1 MCISTNW
8 AKQMPVYKKES
19 KPRKIRDTIC
29 APSNPPKK
37 GKAHQ
42 KNEKREEQKNKKE
55 HGVSQKQGTM
65 CLKSAGGKL
74 TLPPKAS
81 LVPSILKENRT
92 QRTPKD
98 GKKHDTEKT
107 KKRTLKGGLKPSKH
121 PKANP

>member
-1 MCISTNW
+1 
-8 AKQMPVYKKES
+8 MPH
-19 KPRKIRDTIC
+19 RTHQ
-29 APSNPPKK
+29 KK

-42 KNEKREEQKNKKE
+42 KKKRKTRGAKKRKKE

-65 CLKSAGGKL
+65 CPKSASGKL

-92 QRTPKD
+92 QRTPKN

-107 KKRTLKGGLKPSKH
+107 TKKRTLKGAVKPSKH
-121 PKANP
+121 PKANPQAQVAKQEATP

>member
-1 MCISTNW
+1 MPQRTHQKRKST
-8 AKQMPVYKKES
+8 PE
-19 KPRKIRDTIC
+19 
-29 APSNPPKK
+29 
-37 GKAHQ
+37 

-65 CLKSAGGKL
+65 CPKSAGGKL

-107 KKRTLKGGLKPSKH
+107 TKKRTLKGGVKPSKH